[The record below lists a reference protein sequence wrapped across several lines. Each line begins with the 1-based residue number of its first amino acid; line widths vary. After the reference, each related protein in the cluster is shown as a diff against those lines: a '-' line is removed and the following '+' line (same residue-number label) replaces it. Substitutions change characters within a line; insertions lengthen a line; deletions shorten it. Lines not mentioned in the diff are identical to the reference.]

1 MKADFF
7 ITYHHNDEL
16 AARWIAGVLKE
27 VPFSILMESWDFLPG
42 KNPIE
47 KIDHMTT
54 VARSV
59 MVLLSGRFL
68 QEGGDAVSRQA
79 VMMPRPR
86 PETYEKEETRRRMK
100 IMLSI
105 SQSIVDA
112 SRLDL
117 SSPSQ
122 AIHTP
127 GLMNQTP
134 TIASPSQAIHTPG
147 LMNQTPTIGFI
158 SRERLF
164 SW

>member
-27 VPFSILMESWDFLPG
+27 VPFSILMDSWDFLPG
-42 KNPIE
+42 QNPIE
-47 KIDHMTT
+47 KIEHMNAVTRCML
-54 VARSV
+54 VPISE
-59 MVLLSGRFL
+59 RFL
-68 QEGGDAVSRQA
+68 QEGVNAVSWHA

-134 TIASPSQAIHTPG
+134 TI
-147 LMNQTPTIGFI
+147 GFI